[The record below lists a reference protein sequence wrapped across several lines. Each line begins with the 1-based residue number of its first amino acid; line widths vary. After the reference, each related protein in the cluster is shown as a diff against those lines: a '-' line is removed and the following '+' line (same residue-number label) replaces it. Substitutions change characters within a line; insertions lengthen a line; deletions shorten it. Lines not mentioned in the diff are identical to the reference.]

1 MSTIIIDNI
10 GGEIII
16 QEPLRLVPKTLADG
30 GVTEETDPIFTD
42 SVAFGIDQADIDNW
56 NNLTPTTSRFESA
69 AFTISDAD
77 KNGYIRYTGATD
89 ISVTYPNSISVEAV
103 TTFFQAGAGI
113 ITLVGDTGVVLNG
126 NVKTAGQNTAM
137 QTKKVADNLVDVIG
151 GVE

>member
-1 MSTIIIDNI
+1 MAKQTIFLGTIPNDNTGTDLRSGGNIINDNFTELYAAVFLPST
-10 GGEIII
+10 
-16 QEPLRLVPKTLADG
+16 
-30 GVTEETDPIFTD
+30 
-42 SVAFGIDQADIDNW
+42 
-56 NNLTPTTSRFESA
+56 RFESA